1 MGKVVFITGASKGI
15 GLETAKL
22 LAEKGYKVYGG
33 ARSDFNAKGVTS
45 VKLDVTDT
53 DSVANAVKYITD
65 KEGGIDILI
74 NNAGMGISDAIE
86 NTPEE
91 QSKYIFE
98 VNFFGPFR
106 LIKHCLPY
114 LRKSGGKIIN
124 ISSVA
129 AALCIPFQAFY
140 SCSKAALDALAFALI
155 PEVKPFGI
163 TVTNVLPG
171 DTKTSFTAARQKS
184 YSDNDA
190 VYGERIKKS
199 IQVMEKDEQNGMPA
213 IKVSDV
219 ILRCINKKSPPVY
232 VAVGFKYKL
241 FMLLNKILPK
251 KFVIYVIGKL
261 YGG

>member
-129 AALCIPFQAFY
+129 AVVSYEPGRYKPSEASFVNRKININKFHALF
-140 SCSKAALDALAFALI
+140 
-155 PEVKPFGI
+155 
-163 TVTNVLPG
+163 
-171 DTKTSFTAARQKS
+171 S
-184 YSDNDA
+184 YS
-190 VYGERIKKS
+190 EITTF
-199 IQVMEKDEQNGMPA
+199 IP
-213 IKVSDV
+213 
-219 ILRCINKKSPPVY
+219 
-232 VAVGFKYKL
+232 
-241 FMLLNKILPK
+241 LNTRFLSSWSS
-251 KFVIYVIGKL
+251 
-261 YGG
+261 